1 MSSGGATSI
10 RMVPFAFT
18 PMEQLFRKMIAVS
31 VVVHVVALGLAAI
44 WGVFYSPPARFL
56 SVTVVDLV
64 GGEAFAPPPRKR
76 ARPVEE
82 PAPPPPQKSAK
93 EEKEPEAPPP
103 VKAKKKSKA
112 KDAPDAGAFTESLRK
127 IREKRASEER
137 LREAVVAI
145 RREKAARKAIRQIG
159 DRVGRRIDLSS
170 AQPAPKSA
178 PPSPT
183 AGLGGATGN
192 ARVPPEHLAY
202 FRKLDEKIR
211 SNWTV
216 PALTAGERENLM
228 VRLRIVIERDGRVS
242 QVRMEKTSGNTY
254 FDDSVRRAINKASP
268 LPVPPEQLR
277 GGEDHYEIGFRF
289 YGAGGGS

>member
-1 MSSGGATSI
+1 MGM
-10 RMVPFAFT
+10 RMAPLAFT
-18 PMEQLFRKMIAVS
+18 PMEQLFRKMITVS
-31 VVVHVVALGLAAI
+31 VVFHVVALGLATLWA
-44 WGVFYSPPARFL
+44 GFYSPPARFL

-82 PAPPPPQKSAK
+82 PAPPPPEKSVK
-93 EEKEPEAPPP
+93 EEKEPGAPPP
-103 VKAKKKSKA
+103 VTVKAKKKSKA
-112 KDAPDAGAFTESLRK
+112 KDAPDAGALAKSLGK

-159 DRVGRRIDLSS
+159 ERVGRRIDLSS
-170 AQPAPKSA
+170 VQPAPKSA
-178 PPSPT
+178 PPSPM
-183 AGLGGATGN
+183 AGLSGATGN

-211 SNWTV
+211 SNWNV
-216 PALTAGERENLM
+216 PALTSGEREKLM
-228 VRLRIVIERDGRVS
+228 VRIRIVIEQDGRVS

-277 GGEDHYEIGFRF
+277 GGEDHYEVGFRF
-289 YGAGGGS
+289 YGAGEGS

>member
-1 MSSGGATSI
+1 M
-10 RMVPFAFT
+10 RMVVPLAFT

-31 VVVHVVALGLAAI
+31 VVVHVVGMGLAMLWA
-44 WGVFYSPPARFL
+44 GFYSPPSRFL

-76 ARPVEE
+76 ARPVKE

-93 EEKEPEAPPP
+93 EEKESEAPPP
-103 VKAKKKSKA
+103 VTVKAKKKSKA
-112 KDAPDAGAFTESLRK
+112 KDAPDAVALEKSLRE

-145 RREKAARKAIRQIG
+145 RREKDARKAIRQVG
-159 DRVGRRIDLSS
+159 ERVGRRIDLSS

-183 AGLGGATGN
+183 AGLPGATGN
-192 ARVPPEHLAY
+192 ARVPPEQLAY

-228 VRLRIVIERDGRVS
+228 VRIRIVIEQDGRVS
-242 QVRMEKTSGNTY
+242 QVRMEKTSGNPY

-268 LPVPPEQLR
+268 LPVPPDQLR

>member
-1 MSSGGATSI
+1 
-10 RMVPFAFT
+10 MVPLAFT
-18 PMEQLFRKMIAVS
+18 PMEQLFRKMIAAS
-31 VVVHVVALGLAAI
+31 VVFHVAAL
-44 WGVFYSPPARFL
+44 VFATLWAGYYSPPPRFL

-76 ARPVEE
+76 ATPVEE
-82 PAPPPPQKSAK
+82 PAPPPPEKSAK

-103 VKAKKKSKA
+103 VTVKAKEKSKA
-112 KDAPDAGAFTESLRK
+112 KDAPDPRALDASLRK
-127 IREKRASEER
+127 MREKKASEER

-159 DRVGRRIDLSS
+159 ERVGRRIDLSS
-170 AQPAPKSA
+170 VRPAPKNA
-178 PPSPT
+178 PPSPA
-183 AGLGGATGN
+183 AGVSGATGN

-202 FRKLDEKIR
+202 FRMLDEKIR

-242 QVRMEKTSGNTY
+242 QVRMEKTSGNSY

-277 GGEDHYEIGFRF
+277 GGEDHYEVGFRF
-289 YGAGGGS
+289 YGAGGNS